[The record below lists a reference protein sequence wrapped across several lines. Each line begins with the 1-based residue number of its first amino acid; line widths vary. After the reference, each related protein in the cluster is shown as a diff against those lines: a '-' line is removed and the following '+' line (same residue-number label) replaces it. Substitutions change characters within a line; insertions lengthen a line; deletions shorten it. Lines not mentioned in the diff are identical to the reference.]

1 MKFPRKH
8 LCPFSKSMSRGLYV
22 HFPFCVQKCAY
33 CDFVSYSNCFES
45 EDEYINAL
53 IREFEHY
60 KNEKID
66 TVFLGGG
73 TPTSL
78 KTESLTKVLDGIFEN
93 FCVEKC
99 AEITVE
105 CNPKTASKEKLS
117 ALFSHGVNRLSIGV
131 QSLDNKVLEAIGR
144 IHSAE
149 DAIATINDAEAA
161 GFKNISADI
170 MFGLPH
176 QTPEI
181 LEKTIDTL
189 SSYPLTHISCY
200 GLILEENTPLEKKV
214 SKNEISLPDEET
226 EFKMYETAVNILEKH
241 GFLRYEISNFAK
253 ENKVSRH
260 NIKYW
265 ECEEYIGC
273 GVAAHSHFG
282 GERFCHTEKLS
293 EYIKNPLDY
302 KDKITLTKEDKM
314 SEFVMLGLRMDKG
327 ISDKEFFKRFKIN
340 LKNKYGKIIEK
351 YEKCGLLEFKDGILK
366 FTPRGVYLSN
376 TVLCEF
382 M

>member
-1 MKFPRKH
+1 
-8 LCPFSKSMSRGLYV
+8 MSRGLYV

-33 CDFVSYSNCFES
+33 CDFVSYSDCYSSES
-45 EDEYINAL
+45 DYTDAL
-53 IREFEHY
+53 IQEFEHY

-78 KTESLTKVLDGIFEN
+78 KTESLIKVLNGIYKN
-93 FCVEKC
+93 FCVDTN

-105 CNPKTASKEKLS
+105 CNPKTADIEKLS
-117 ALFSHGVNRLSIGV
+117 ALLSHGVNRLSIGV
-131 QSLDNKVLEAIGR
+131 QSLDDKVLKSIGR

-149 DAIATINDAEAA
+149 DAKATISDAKMV

-170 MFGLPH
+170 MFGLPY

-181 LEKTIDTL
+181 LEETINTL
-189 SSYPLTHISCY
+189 CTYPLNHISCY
-200 GLILEENTPLEKKV
+200 GLILEENTPLAKKV
-214 SKNEISLPDEET
+214 CQNELILPNEDT
-226 EFKMYETAVNILEKH
+226 EFKMYESAVKTLEKH

-253 ENKVSRH
+253 QNKVSRH

-273 GVAAHSHFG
+273 GVAAHSCFG
-282 GERFCHTEKLS
+282 GERFCHTENLS
-293 EYIKNPLDY
+293 EYIKKPMELQ
-302 KDKITLTKEDKM
+302 DKITLTKEDKM

-327 ISDKEFFKRFKIN
+327 ISDNEFFKRFKIN

-351 YEKCGLLEFKDGILK
+351 YEKNGLLEYKDGILK
-366 FTPRGVYLSN
+366 FTPRGIYLSN